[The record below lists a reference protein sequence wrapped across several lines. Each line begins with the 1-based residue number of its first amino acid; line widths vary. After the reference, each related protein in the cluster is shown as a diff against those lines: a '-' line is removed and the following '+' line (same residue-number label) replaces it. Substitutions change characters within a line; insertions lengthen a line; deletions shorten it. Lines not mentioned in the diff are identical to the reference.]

1 MKINAM
7 VSVIPVGAG
16 VSLSNYI
23 AACERILSEAGIKQQ
38 LHAHGTNV
46 EGEWDQVLKAIK
58 DCVDTVHAMGAPRIS
73 TFIKIS
79 SRTDRS
85 QSSEDMIRSVEKKL
99 QQTVQDRWAT

>member
-7 VSVIPVGAG
+7 VSVIPVGVG
-16 VSLSNYI
+16 VSLSNYV
-23 AACERILSEAGIKQQ
+23 AACERILSAAGIKQQ

-58 DCVDTVHAMGAPRIS
+58 DCVDTVHSMGAPRIS
-73 TFIKIS
+73 TFIMIS

-85 QSSEDMIRSVEKKL
+85 QRSEDMIRSVEKKL
-99 QQTVQDRWAT
+99 QQAVS